1 MNKINPLIF
10 KNRVNVEFLPTEPI
24 LGIKLINCEVLC
36 EDERYRQVTGI
47 EIGFIFFTI
56 SYGNMHP
63 SN

>member
-24 LGIKLINCEVLC
+24 FGLKLINCKVLC
-36 EDERYRQVTGI
+36 EDDKYRQVIGI
-47 EIGFIFFTI
+47 EVGFIFFTI
-56 SYGNMHP
+56 SYANMHN

>member
-10 KNRVNVEFLPTEPI
+10 KNRVNVEFLPTEQI

-56 SYGNMHP
+56 SYANMHP